1 MLREDGI
8 PTKEDI
14 ETITPPEE
22 IMDKKAVAI
31 LECFQ
36 EIPCDPCHEACKM
49 KAIKKFKDINDLPE
63 INWEECD
70 GCGICV
76 ATCPGLAV
84 FIVDKT
90 FSDTEARLILPYEFT
105 PLPEKGQIV
114 DGLDRSG
121 KPVTKARV
129 LKVVKHKTK
138 TYLLY
143 LAVPKEFAMDV
154 RHIKWE

>member
-1 MLREDGI
+1 MLREDGV
-8 PTKEDI
+8 PTKEDL
-14 ETITPPEE
+14 EKVTPPDEV
-22 IMDKKAVAI
+22 MNRKAVAI

-36 EIPCDPCHEACKM
+36 EIPCDPCYTSCKK
-49 KAIKKFKDINDLPE
+49 KAIQKFEDINDLPE
-63 INWEECD
+63 IEWEECD

-76 ATCPGLAV
+76 AMCPGLAV

-90 FSDTEARLILPYEFT
+90 YSETEAQLILPYEFR
-105 PLPEKGQIV
+105 PLPKKGQIV
-114 DGLDRSG
+114 DGLDRTG

-143 LAVPKEFAMDV
+143 LAVPKEYAMEV
-154 RHIKWE
+154 RHIKL

>member
-1 MLREDGI
+1 MLRNDGI
-8 PTKEDI
+8 PTKEDLDKV
-14 ETITPPEE
+14 TPP
-22 IMDKKAVAI
+22 DKILDTKAVAI

-36 EIPCDPCHEACKM
+36 EIPCDPCHAACKQ
-49 KAIKKFKDINDLPE
+49 KAIQNFKDINDLPE
-63 INWEECD
+63 IKWEECD

-90 FSDTEARLILPYEFT
+90 FSDTEAKLILPYEFT
-105 PLPEKGQIV
+105 PLPKKGQIV

-138 TYLLY
+138 TWLLY
-143 LAVPKEFAMDV
+143 IAVPKQFAMDV
-154 RHIKWE
+154 RHIKF